1 MTYSLSSVHCYAFS
15 SFQLWVDGFNIS
27 TYKLSFQCK
36 SRWEQ
41 ASSWN
46 SLFASPAM
54 KCLWN
59 VIKHFLFAWNKS
71 FSFLTPISVHNF
83 PGTFLK
89 KETSKTSCK
98 LKSAPQSQIHINYCS
113 NVRILSSFPG
123 QKPVVFLQHA
133 FLGDATHWISNLPNN
148 SLGFLLADAGYD
160 VWMGNSRGNTWSLK
174 HRTLNPS
181 QKAFWQFRYSVRKNY
196 SRQKFWGD

>member
-1 MTYSLSSVHCYAFS
+1 MH
-15 SFQLWVDGFNIS
+15 
-27 TYKLSFQCK
+27 
-36 SRWEQ
+36 
-41 ASSWN
+41 N
-46 SLFASPAM
+46 S
-54 KCLWN
+54 
-59 VIKHFLFAWNKS
+59 
-71 FSFLTPISVHNF
+71 
-83 PGTFLK
+83 PGIFLK
-89 KETSKTSCK
+89 KETSKTSHK
-98 LKSAPQSQIHINYCS
+98 LKSVLQSQIHINYCS

-133 FLGDATHWISNLPNN
+133 FLGDATHWISNLPSN

-196 SRQKFWGD
+196 SWQKLWGDWTDSVWWFFTQTSIRTGSTPTKESKEEDKAQCSPLFRVQSIGWGRDFRHWEMKWDTN